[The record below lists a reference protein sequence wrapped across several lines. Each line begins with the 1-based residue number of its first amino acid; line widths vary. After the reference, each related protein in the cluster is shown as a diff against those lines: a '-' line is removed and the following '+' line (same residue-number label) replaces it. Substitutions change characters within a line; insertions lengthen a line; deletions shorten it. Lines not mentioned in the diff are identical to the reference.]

1 MRHRSSDP
9 SILAVHRFGLG
20 ARPGE
25 RRSIRSDPR
34 GWLEAQLRSFTK
46 PSKRLS
52 QQPSHPELYREHLRQ
67 RTRGEDQG
75 ARRWAR
81 TVYVEERIARFV
93 HAVTTDQPF
102 RERWVRLFSNL
113 LCVSARKRTIT
124 FAVGAHEREAIRP
137 HAVGRYESL
146 LLASTKHPAML
157 VYLDN
162 QQSVGPGSALGSAK
176 GKGLNENLARE
187 ILELHTVGVSGG
199 YTQTDVTE
207 LAKMLTGWTVRPP
220 KEGVG
225 DSETTFLYA
234 KRRHQPGSKTFMGT
248 VYPESGQQEGERA
261 LKRLAHHPS
270 TARHIAHK
278 IAVHFV
284 ADDPPEPIVADLA
297 QCFRDTEGNL
307 QAVGDSLIHDD
318 RVWEEAARNP
328 KLRTPEEVAIAMMR
342 ASGWQDRRSKVPETL
357 ISMEKAIQQMG
368 QLPLSPPSPA
378 GWPDRQEDWAGP
390 EQILR
395 RVELAEK
402 TGALFG
408 PQIRSPKAYADDLL
422 GDRLH
427 PETRQAIARAP
438 DRSTAVALLLASPEF
453 QWR

>member
-1 MRHRSSDP
+1 M
-9 SILAVHRFGLG
+9 HRFGLG

-25 RRSIRSDPR
+25 QRSIRSDPR
-34 GWLEAQLRSFTK
+34 GWLEAQLRPSTK

-52 QQPSHPELYREHLRQ
+52 ELPTHPELYREHLRQ
-67 RTRGEDQG
+67 RTRGEDQA
-75 ARRWAR
+75 ARRWSR
-81 TVYVEERIARFV
+81 EVYGQERVARFV

-102 RERWVRLFSNL
+102 RERWVRLFSNHF
-113 LCVSARKRTIT
+113 CVSARKRTIT
-124 FAVGAHEREAIRP
+124 FAVGAHEREAIRA
-137 HAVGRYESL
+137 HAVGRFESL
-146 LLASTKHPAML
+146 LLASTQHPAML

-162 QQSVGPGSALGSAK
+162 QQSVGPESSLGRAK
-176 GKGLNENLARE
+176 DKGLNENLARE
-187 ILELHTVGVSGG
+187 VLELHTVGVDGG
-199 YTQTDVTE
+199 YSQADVTE

-220 KEGVG
+220 K
-225 DSETTFLYA
+225 DQTASAETTFVYA
-234 KRRHQPGSKTFMGT
+234 RRRHQPGPKTFMGKT
-248 VYPESGQQEGERA
+248 YPETGQQEAERA
-261 LKRLAHHPS
+261 LHDLARHPS

-297 QCFRDTEGNL
+297 RRFRDTEGDL
-307 QAVGDSLIHDD
+307 QAVATSLIRDD
-318 RVWEEAARNP
+318 RVWAEAARNP

-342 ASGWQDRRSKVPETL
+342 ASGWQDRRAKVPETL

-378 GWPDRQEDWAGP
+378 GWPDRQEDWSGP
-390 EQILR
+390 EQVLR

-402 TGALFG
+402 TGQLFG
-408 PQIRSPKAYADDLL
+408 PQIRSPEAYANELL

-427 PETRQAIARAP
+427 PRTRQAIARAP
-438 DRSTAVALLLASPEF
+438 DRGTAVALLLASPEF